1 MKTIE
6 TKKISLVKYAI
17 YSIGLDVTILLGQ
30 LYIIIKNILPSTPIY
45 IGPVYL
51 PLLISCMLLL
61 LLIVAG
67 LLMMKQYRNREAE
80 DELSDLNN
88 YKAGYITKYISVFVI
103 AIAIILLKDFSL
115 ILSEG
120 DIVGNVMCIMLVC
133 FSFTELVHNIV
144 FIILEKVK

>member
-6 TKKISLVKYAI
+6 TKKVSLVKYAI

-30 LYIIIKNILPSTPIY
+30 LYIIMKNIQPSTPIY

-51 PLLISCMLLL
+51 PLLISCMLFL

-67 LLMMKQYRNREAE
+67 LLMMKQYRNREAK
-80 DELSDLNN
+80 DELADLNN
-88 YKAGYITKYISVFVI
+88 YKAGYITKYVSVF
-103 AIAIILLKDFSL
+103 AIAIVIILVKDFNL
-115 ILSEG
+115 ILTE
-120 DIVGNVMCIMLVC
+120 DVVGNVLSIILLC

-144 FIILEKVK
+144 FIILEKVQ

>member
-67 LLMMKQYRNREAE
+67 LLMMKQYRNREAK
-80 DELSDLNN
+80 DELADLNN
-88 YKAGYITKYISVFVI
+88 YKAGYITKYVSVFAI
-103 AIAIILLKDFSL
+103 AIAIILVKDFNL
-115 ILSEG
+115 ILKE
-120 DIVGNVMCIMLVC
+120 DALGNVLSIITICL
-133 FSFTELVHNIV
+133 SFTELVHNIV
-144 FIILEKVK
+144 FIILEKVQ